1 MKEYLKTKEDVLAGV
16 KSEQSGISSAEASSR
31 LEKNGKNKLAEGKK
45 DSLIKR
51 FLSQLA
57 DPMIIILI
65 VAAVISAVTATVGG
79 EGEGVALVVAANR
92 IVVLRLRKAAYL

>member
-1 MKEYLKTKEDVLAGV
+1 MKEYLEQKEDVLSQVESNENGLT
-16 KSEQSGISSAEASSR
+16 SAQASSR

-65 VAAVISAVTATVGG
+65 VAAVISAVTAAVGG
-79 EGEGVALVVAANR
+79 EG
-92 IVVLRLRKAAYL
+92 

>member
-1 MKEYLKTKEDVLAGV
+1 MKEYLKSKETVMSDLGV
-16 KSEQSGISSAEASSR
+16 TPNGLTSDKADKQ
-31 LEKNGKNKLAEGKK
+31 LEKFGKNKLAEGKK

-65 VAAVISAVTATVGG
+65 VAAVISAVTATFGC
-79 EGEGVALVVAANR
+79 
-92 IVVLRLRKAAYL
+92 